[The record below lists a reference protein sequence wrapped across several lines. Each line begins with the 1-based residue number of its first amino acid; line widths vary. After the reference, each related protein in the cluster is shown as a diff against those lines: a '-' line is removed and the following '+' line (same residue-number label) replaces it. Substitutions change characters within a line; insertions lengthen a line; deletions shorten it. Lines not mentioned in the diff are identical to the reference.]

1 MLFSNIIVQ
10 KETDYKWFFDI
21 QFWITLYL
29 PYFTTTYSLTCSFLH
44 AIFGWSD
51 KLWQHARNKFLLI
64 CL

>member
-21 QFWITLYL
+21 QFWFTLYL

-44 AIFGWSD
+44 AIFGW
-51 KLWQHARNKFLLI
+51 R
-64 CL
+64 